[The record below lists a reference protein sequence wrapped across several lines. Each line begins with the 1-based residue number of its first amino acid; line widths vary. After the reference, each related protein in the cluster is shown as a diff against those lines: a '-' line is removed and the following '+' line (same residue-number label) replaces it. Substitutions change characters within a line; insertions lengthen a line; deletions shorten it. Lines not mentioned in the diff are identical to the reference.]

1 MNRDQDTSTN
11 QGIDESVSGDA
22 HRPARGRTIA
32 QDHGIDP
39 ITLEIISNALRS
51 ITDETFVALMKS
63 AYSTNI
69 KERRDH
75 STAIM
80 DAGGRLIAQ
89 AAQALP
95 IHIASMSGLIACLLR
110 KFAGDIHEGDLFIAN
125 DPHTAGGT
133 HLPDINYAMPVFVEG
148 ELFGFV
154 ANLAHHADVG
164 GMAPGSMA
172 GGMSEIYQEGLRI
185 PVVRLFRRGELQ
197 RDIMDLLLLNVRV
210 PEERRGDHYAQIA
223 ACRLGARRLH
233 EVVELYS
240 AGVIRTAF
248 DEIVARTE
256 RRLRDAIAEV
266 PDGEY
271 AFEDVMDGDGVETV
285 DIPIRLRVTI
295 AGDRVRFDFAG
306 TSPQVKGNVNVTMN
320 ATQAAVCYALKAMLD
335 PEVPNNQGVLAVAE
349 IDAEPGTLVNGRFPA
364 PVASRAHTCQRI
376 IDVVLGA
383 FRAALPDRVIG
394 AANGANTTAVFSG
407 TDPRTG
413 GAYLYLETLGGGMGA
428 RVAGD
433 GKDGVQVHI
442 TNTSNLPVEAIEQ
455 EYPLRVEEYSLVE
468 DSGGAGRHRGG
479 MGLRRVVRP
488 VDHDCIFNGVGERF
502 RHRPWG
508 VFGGEPGASGRF
520 LLREPGGGET
530 KLPDKCGE
538 YRLARTEA
546 VVVETP
552 GAGGYGK
559 PAARDPALVAA
570 DRASGKFTEGY
581 VARHYGGGA

>member
-1 MNRDQDTSTN
+1 MKPDTGKHAGRD
-11 QGIDESVSGDA
+11 GGAV
-22 HRPARGRTIA
+22 
-32 QDHGIDP
+32 DP
-39 ITLEIISNALRS
+39 ITLEIISSALRS
-51 ITDETFVALMKS
+51 TTDETFVALTKS

-80 DAGGRLIAQ
+80 DPNGRLIAE

-95 IHIASMSGLIACLLR
+95 IHIASMNGLVACLLE
-110 KFAGDIHEGDLFIAN
+110 KFRGDIHEGDLFIAN

-133 HLPDINYAMPVFVEG
+133 HLPDIGYALPVFVDG
-148 ELFGFV
+148 GLFGFV
-154 ANLAHHADVG
+154 ANVAHHADIG

-172 GGMSEIYQEGLRI
+172 GGMSEIFQEGLRI
-185 PVVRLFRRGELQ
+185 PVIKLFRRGELQ
-197 RDIMDLLLLNVRV
+197 SDILDLLLLNVRV

-223 ACRLGARRLH
+223 ACRLGARRLL
-233 EVVELYS
+233 EVVDHYS

-256 RRLRDAIAEV
+256 RRLRAAIAEV
-266 PDGEY
+266 PDGRY
-271 AFEDVMDGDGVETV
+271 TFEDVMDGDGVETV
-285 DIPIRLRVTI
+285 DIPIRLEVVI
-295 AGDRVRFDFAG
+295 AGDRAHFDFAG

-320 ATQAAVCYALKAMLD
+320 ATRASVCYALKAMLD
-335 PEVPNNQGVLAVAE
+335 PDVPNNEGVLAVAE
-349 IDAEPGTLVNGRFPA
+349 IVAEPGTMLNAGFPA

-383 FRAALPDRVIG
+383 FRDALPDRVIG
-394 AANGANTTAVFSG
+394 AANGANTTAVFAG
-407 TDPRTG
+407 TDPRSG
-413 GAYLYLETLGGGMGA
+413 NGYLYLETLGGGMGG
-428 RVAGD
+428 RVSKD
-433 GKDGVQVHI
+433 GKDGVQVGI

-468 DSGGAGRHRGG
+468 NSGGAGRHRGG

-520 LLREPGGGET
+520 LLRDAGGAGT
-530 KLPDKCGE
+530 RLPDKCGE
-538 YRLARTEA
+538 HRLARTEA
-546 VVVETP
+546 VVIETP
-552 GAGGYGK
+552 GAGGYGP
-559 PAARDPALVAA
+559 PAERNPDRVAA
-570 DRASGKFTEGY
+570 DRDNMKFTDDFITRY
-581 VARHYGGGA
+581 YGGDS